1 MVVPDLDKKA
11 QSIFGQE
18 KKFSRSRSSTP
29 NVSTVAGNDG
39 HVAQQPHSMLTEED
53 PLTGLARL
61 SIPKFKGDKRISW
74 YASFYQIVWKY
85 KRVPPEQKLCLEGE
99 ALLM

>member
-1 MVVPDLDKKA
+1 MGIPDVDKKA

-18 KKFSRSRSSTP
+18 RKFSRSRCSTP
-29 NVSTVAGNDG
+29 KVSTVTGNDG
-39 HVAQQPHSMLTEED
+39 YVAQQPHSMLTEED

-61 SIPKFKGDKRISW
+61 STTKFKGDKRISW
-74 YASFYQIVWKY
+74 YASFYQIVWKH
-85 KRVPPEQKLCLEGE
+85 KKVPPEQKLCLEGE